1 MEKSLYSIVFVMGAM
16 DDSFLSY
23 FPKSTYYPY
32 QGEAIEKIYDALLRG
47 KFVLFE
53 GACGTGKTLS
63 SLVPALSVGEKL
75 GKVVLI
81 ATNVHQQME
90 QFITEAKEIKQRK
103 NVNVVVL
110 TGKMLMCPHPDMDYD
125 RCKLLRENTFEMVEA
140 EKDADALD
148 TQLKALNKKYK
159 ITQDAELIDLRNAIA
174 KDADRERE
182 KCRTLGTASCSELY
196 ELLKSDS
203 TTGFREWLFGTVRHP
218 EEIAGWAYEHGV
230 CGYEL
235 LKREIKNA
243 NLIICNYHHLLNA
256 EIFDNVLGWL
266 ERTPDDIITIF
277 DEAHNIESAARS
289 HSSLMLS
296 ETTLDRAFVEIVEHR
311 VKDTEQVGLLFSVV
325 KKLIHDAYESRLQFG
340 ERERFTERWQDMRIS
355 DPATREDLFK
365 EKLKKTMADS
375 GFTNAVIDAA
385 IKLGSEFEKQYKK
398 EFKIGRTKI
407 LKSSSTLIAAVFL
420 YNYLS
425 NTSEYYPILNVRRID
440 NKLTGRLE
448 LFISIPRHI
457 TKPLFE
463 TLHSGVLM
471 SATLRPFD
479 MVKNTLGIER
489 DTVELAFGLTFP
501 RERRRMLA
509 VEVPPLFAKDRD
521 NPEIIKEVT
530 AVITDIIHETPGN
543 VILFFQSA
551 SEALQYY
558 QNLQPDAPMF
568 LDEIGISAQSVR
580 EEFFKIGES
589 GGKAVLITYL
599 WGTLTEGVDYHNG
612 RSRCVVVIGVGY
624 PALNDR
630 MRAIESAYEVE
641 FGNGWNYAVQVPTIR
656 KVRQAMGRVI
666 RSPQDFGLQ
675 VLLDARYT
683 AGSAKRLRKY
693 SVHNVFPEDERLE
706 IIDVV
711 PHRVK
716 YAVMNFFSDLN
727 FQ

>member
-1 MEKSLYSIVFVMGAM
+1 
-16 DDSFLSY
+16 
-23 FPKSTYYPY
+23 
-32 QGEAIEKIYDALLRG
+32 
-47 KFVLFE
+47 
-53 GACGTGKTLS
+53 
-63 SLVPALSVGEKL
+63 
-75 GKVVLI
+75 
-81 ATNVHQQME
+81 
-90 QFITEAKEIKQRK
+90 
-103 NVNVVVL
+103 
-110 TGKMLMCPHPDMDYD
+110 
-125 RCKLLRENTFEMVEA
+125 
-140 EKDADALD
+140 
-148 TQLKALNKKYK
+148 
-159 ITQDAELIDLRNAIA
+159 
-174 KDADRERE
+174 
-182 KCRTLGTASCSELY
+182 
-196 ELLKSDS
+196 
-203 TTGFREWLFGTVRHP
+203 
-218 EEIAGWAYEHGV
+218 
-230 CGYEL
+230 
-235 LKREIKNA
+235 
-243 NLIICNYHHLLNA
+243 
-256 EIFDNVLGWL
+256 
-266 ERTPDDIITIF
+266 
-277 DEAHNIESAARS
+277 
-289 HSSLMLS
+289 
-296 ETTLDRAFVEIVEHR
+296 
-311 VKDTEQVGLLFSVV
+311 
-325 KKLIHDAYESRLQFG
+325 
-340 ERERFTERWQDMRIS
+340 MRIS

-365 EKLKKTMADS
+365 EKLKKTMAES
-375 GFTNAVIDAA
+375 GFTNAIIDAA

-440 NKLTGRLE
+440 NKLAGRLE
-448 LFISIPRHI
+448 LFISIPRHV

-479 MVKNTLGIER
+479 MVKNTLGITR

-551 SEALQYY
+551 REALQYY
-558 QNLQPDAPMF
+558 QNLQPEVPMF

-580 EEFFKIGES
+580 EKFFKIGEDE
-589 GGKAVLITYL
+589 GKAVLITYL

-683 AGSAKRLRKY
+683 AGSAKKLRRF
-693 SVHNVFPEDERLE
+693 SVHNAFPEDERLE
-706 IIDVV
+706 LIDVV

-716 YAVMNFFSDLN
+716 YAVMNFFSDLQSLRFAESN
-727 FQ
+727 Q